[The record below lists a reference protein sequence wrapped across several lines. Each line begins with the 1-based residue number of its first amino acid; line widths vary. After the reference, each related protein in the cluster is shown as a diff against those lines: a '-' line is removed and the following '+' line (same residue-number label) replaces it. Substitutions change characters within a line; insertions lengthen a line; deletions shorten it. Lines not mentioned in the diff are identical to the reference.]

1 MVELREIAGRMRHKC
16 QSPPT
21 WKSILICTFLLVSF
35 LPPAW
40 SLSFPPRHLHLVFD
54 LHFHFTSCSASHS
67 FCAGLSIALMVALDL
82 KRSECMG
89 PCSSKPGHLASLL
102 YCLLALSSWAP
113 ISIPLPYSPF
123 MGSLLFF
130 PHGCC
135 TWWL

>member
-1 MVELREIAGRMRHKC
+1 MVELREIAGRMRHRC

-40 SLSFPPRHLHLVFD
+40 SVSFPPRHPRLVFD
-54 LHFHFTSCSASHS
+54 LHFHLTSCSASHS
-67 FCAGLSIALMVALDL
+67 FRAGLSIRLMVALDL
-82 KRSECMG
+82 KRSKWMG

-102 YCLLALSSWAP
+102 YCLLALSSWDP
-113 ISIPLPYSPF
+113 ISITLPYSPLH
-123 MGSLLFF
+123 GLSSLL